1 MRHGFRAQARCRPVT
16 DIESSILKPARQ
28 AGRLLVQED
37 GTAGTQEV
45 PRFRSVDADG
55 GKRPLVDPVG
65 YN

>member
-1 MRHGFRAQARCRPVT
+1 VT
-16 DIESSILKPARQ
+16 DIESSILKPGQ
-28 AGRLLVQED
+28 IGRTLLVQED

>member
-1 MRHGFRAQARCRPVT
+1 VT